1 MSAYDLEE
9 QERITALK
17 DWWDKWGMWVIAAL
31 VAFIVGIG
39 GTQAWK
45 YHQKKQTAEAETIFV
60 ALQKVAQEANATKD
74 WKKLSDAATAL
85 SDKFPAT
92 FYATDAQ
99 LMAAKAAFDGGDLAT
114 ASKHLQ
120 WVADKGRSTHQ
131 NIAKMRLAAVKMDEK
146 KFDEALATLGTIK
159 EEGYIAQVSHLKG
172 DIYAAQGRRDEA
184 RAAYELAVD
193 KAEQRSP
200 LKEISKAKLDA
211 FGGATEKPAEKLADK
226 KADDKKTDDATAKK

>member
-9 QERITALK
+9 QERITLLK
-17 DWWDKWGMWVIAAL
+17 DWWDTWGMWVIAAL

-45 YHQKKQTAEAETIFV
+45 YHQKKQIVEAETIFV
-60 ALQKVAQEANATKD
+60 ALQKVAQEASVSKD
-74 WKKLSDAATAL
+74 WKKLSDAATEL
-85 SDKFPAT
+85 SDKFPQT

-120 WVADKGRSTHQ
+120 WVADKGRPSHQ

-146 KFDEALATLGTIK
+146 KFDDALAALGSIK
-159 EEGYIAQVSHLKG
+159 DEGFASQVAHLRG

-184 RAAYELAVD
+184 RAAYEVAVD
-193 KAEQRSP
+193 KSEQRSP

-211 FGGATEKPAEKLADK
+211 FGGATEKPSDKKSDAK
-226 KADDKKTDDATAKK
+226 KADDAAVKK